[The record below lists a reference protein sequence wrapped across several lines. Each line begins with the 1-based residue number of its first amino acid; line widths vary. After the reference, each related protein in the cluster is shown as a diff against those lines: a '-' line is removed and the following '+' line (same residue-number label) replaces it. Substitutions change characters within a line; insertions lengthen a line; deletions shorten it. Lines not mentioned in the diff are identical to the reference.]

1 MTTRN
6 NEHTDYDGHTYAERA
21 DEWPVCECCGRAF
34 AEVFLPRRLGAGLVR
49 FPEPRPESAWGAA
62 VAGEPHFGACEACAV
77 VVVMELGDEREEEEV
92 AA

>member
-49 FPEPRPESAWGAA
+49 FPEPRP
-62 VAGEPHFGACEACAV
+62 
-77 VVVMELGDEREEEEV
+77 
-92 AA
+92 

>member
-1 MTTRN
+1 MTTRQH
-6 NEHTDYDGHTYAERA
+6 ECTGCGA
-21 DEWPVCECCGRAF
+21 DHEGPCEEAPCCEVCGRAI
-34 AEVFLPRRLGAGLVR
+34 ATVFLPRRLGAGLVR